1 MIRLKTLLLS
11 EAVQKKPIAQ
21 RIKGG
26 ILNAVRRVT
35 GKPIEVEIPIDKAQA
50 KYKFAEQDLV
60 TAVTGTQYMYMANTQ
75 TSTQDAITSDAFISI
90 ASLSDTMPS
99 NPAFKRVAYSIVLD
113 VNINTYQY
121 FLMNYYTDGAVT
133 DTIGEMQQGYNTI
146 SSVNTFE
153 GKSGTIEFP
162 QEASN
167 LIRTGF
173 PKNYMEI
180 QRVIK
185 HITGVSITFS
195 SDDDSNKERIDFR

>member
-11 EAVQKKPIAQ
+11 EAVQKKRFKE
-21 RIKGG
+21 RILGG
-26 ILNAVRRVT
+26 IKNAIAKLM
-35 GKPIEVEIPIDKAQA
+35 GKPVELEIPVDRAQE
-50 KYKFAEQDLV
+50 KYKFGEQDLV
-60 TAVTGTQYMYMANTQ
+60 TAVKGINYSYMADTQ
-75 TSTQDAITSDAFISI
+75 TSTQDAITSNSFISI
-90 ASLSDTMPS
+90 GSFKDTIPS
-99 NPAFKRVAYSIVLD
+99 NPAFKRVSYLINLD
-113 VNINTYQY
+113 VADTTYQY
-121 FLMNYYTDGAVT
+121 FLMNYYMDGAVT

>member
-1 MIRLKTLLLS
+1 
-11 EAVQKKPIAQ
+11 
-21 RIKGG
+21 
-26 ILNAVRRVT
+26 
-35 GKPIEVEIPIDKAQA
+35 
-50 KYKFAEQDLV
+50 
-60 TAVTGTQYMYMANTQ
+60 
-75 TSTQDAITSDAFISI
+75 
-90 ASLSDTMPS
+90 
-99 NPAFKRVAYSIVLD
+99 
-113 VNINTYQY
+113 
-121 FLMNYYTDGAVT
+121 MNYYTDGAIT
-133 DTIGEMQQGYNTI
+133 DTVGEMTQGYNTI

-185 HITGVSITFS
+185 RITGVSITFS